1 MECSLGILLGELCH
15 KCDYQPFSKDIYEVS
30 DLTEC
35 EQLLLESRLS
45 SKLETICNY
54 HKIKYLNKYHHLFG
68 RNCSDPL
75 SVHKKP
81 VRNGLREIRLEHL
94 NKPQNVPVDL
104 IPGKSLCPTCN
115 KKIFGA
121 VSEEQ
126 QNDVDKD
133 FQPETDTE
141 KSAIGECTSLNVV
154 DTLCE
159 SLNLSPASKIIKLS
173 KNKRQTAL
181 KTKTEKIHS
190 AVKRKLASSFNECLT
205 DGEERNEEGEVNLS
219 SNYKKLIE
227 QLKDKC
233 KLATKEDKIKI
244 ISLLPES
251 WSRQKVFEELEN
263 VTNYQIRLSRSLM
276 KTQGV
281 LPELKKNRGNKLSDE
296 VVTDVIKFY
305 EEDENSR
312 LCPGKKECVSLGNK
326 VYKQK
331 RLIMYSLNELFVS
344 FKQKYPNHKVGR
356 SAFCSLRPKWCV
368 LPGAAGTH
376 TVCVCK
382 YHQNVK
388 LMVSGAKL
396 NIDYKD
402 LIDLLVCDSQN
413 SDCMLNNCQDCPG
426 KEFLLELL
434 RTETEDLPDE
444 ITFMQWVSTDRAEL
458 ITRVM
463 PLDDFFEDLVDKLLS
478 LKKHHFISKAQSK
491 YLSEL
496 KENLSTNVCV
506 ALCDFAENFTF
517 IIQDEIQSF
526 HWSNPQATLHPYVFY
541 YKQNGDDRIYC
552 KSLCVI
558 SDSLDHNT
566 ATVHT
571 FQKYFVEEVKKV
583 APEVKKI
590 IYFSDG
596 ASSQY
601 KNKKNF
607 SNICYHKN
615 DFDIEVEWNFFASS
629 HGKNACDGIGGSTKR
644 AVTRASLQRPY
655 SDQILTPEDMYK
667 FCCDNI
673 SGINFIYVTSEEV
686 QLNTMQLQKR
696 FDSCTAIPQ
705 TRSYHKFVPL
715 SQTQIRCYVYSQ
727 SEKFTDCSTSKLP
740 DQNIFLF
747 QKNDIVAC
755 IYDGEWW
762 IGKVEETAE
771 ETNDLFIHF
780 FHPHGPRTSFQAS
793 KNDKVWVPISKILR
807 KLSPTEFTTATGRSF
822 NISEKLCTTI
832 SEIFMM
838 MLS

>member
-1 MECSLGILLGELCH
+1 
-15 KCDYQPFSKDIYEVS
+15 
-30 DLTEC
+30 
-35 EQLLLESRLS
+35 
-45 SKLETICNY
+45 
-54 HKIKYLNKYHHLFG
+54 
-68 RNCSDPL
+68 
-75 SVHKKP
+75 
-81 VRNGLREIRLEHL
+81 
-94 NKPQNVPVDL
+94 
-104 IPGKSLCPTCN
+104 
-115 KKIFGA
+115 
-121 VSEEQ
+121 
-126 QNDVDKD
+126 
-133 FQPETDTE
+133 
-141 KSAIGECTSLNVV
+141 
-154 DTLCE
+154 
-159 SLNLSPASKIIKLS
+159 
-173 KNKRQTAL
+173 
-181 KTKTEKIHS
+181 
-190 AVKRKLASSFNECLT
+190 
-205 DGEERNEEGEVNLS
+205 
-219 SNYKKLIE
+219 
-227 QLKDKC
+227 
-233 KLATKEDKIKI
+233 
-244 ISLLPES
+244 
-251 WSRQKVFEELEN
+251 
-263 VTNYQIRLSRSLM
+263 M
-276 KTQGV
+276 KTQGQGV

-312 LCPGKKECVSLGNK
+312 LCLGKKECVSLGNK

-331 RLIMYSLNELFVS
+331 KLIMYSLNELFVS

-368 LPGAAGTH
+368 LPDAASTH

-478 LKKHHFISKAQSK
+478 LKKHHFILKAQSK

-583 APEVKKI
+583 APEVKK
-590 IYFSDG
+590 
-596 ASSQY
+596 
-601 KNKKNF
+601 N
-607 SNICYHKN
+607 H
-615 DFDIEVEWNFFASS
+615 
-629 HGKNACDGIGGSTKR
+629 
-644 AVTRASLQRPY
+644 
-655 SDQILTPEDMYK
+655 
-667 FCCDNI
+667 
-673 SGINFIYVTSEEV
+673 
-686 QLNTMQLQKR
+686 
-696 FDSCTAIPQ
+696 
-705 TRSYHKFVPL
+705 
-715 SQTQIRCYVYSQ
+715 
-727 SEKFTDCSTSKLP
+727 
-740 DQNIFLF
+740 LF
-747 QKNDIVAC
+747 
-755 IYDGEWW
+755 
-762 IGKVEETAE
+762 
-771 ETNDLFIHF
+771 
-780 FHPHGPRTSFQAS
+780 
-793 KNDKVWVPISKILR
+793 
-807 KLSPTEFTTATGRSF
+807 
-822 NISEKLCTTI
+822 
-832 SEIFMM
+832 
-838 MLS
+838 